1 MLRMQSE
8 AMNEIEVMLM
18 MNSPHIV
25 GYFDSFIDFD
35 MNGQPRMNI
44 VQEYCKNGDLS
55 SFLIK

>member
-1 MLRMQSE
+1 MQTE

-35 MNGQPRMNI
+35 ENG
-44 VQEYCKNGDLS
+44 
-55 SFLIK
+55 